1 MKKNKLNLLLDAVL
15 LLLTA
20 GLAGGGF
27 LVYYVLVPGREAKA
41 IYGHYAELKF
51 WGLSRFEWADIHLIL
66 CFIFLAVLF
75 LHIVLHWK
83 MLINMM
89 KTCFRRTRYHRP
101 IIFLLIFFTLGIM
114 ILPFFIQPEIQ
125 GRMPESSLHLLD
137 EQIRIA
143 PEQPVQ
149 KQNHYPGQQ
158 IKKSQSSTLSA
169 VEGHEQEVD
178 IDVNG
183 RQTLREACIQHG
195 ISPKDL
201 CSALHIPDDAKNE
214 RLGRIKRKHNLA
226 MSHIKEVIL
235 QLKLTN
241 E

>member
-1 MKKNKLNLLLDAVL
+1 MRKNKLNLLLDAVL

-27 LVYYVLVPGREAKA
+27 LVYYVLVPGREAKT

-101 IIFLLIFFTLGIM
+101 IIFLLIFMTLGIM

-125 GRMPESSLHLLD
+125 RRMPESSLHING
-137 EQIRIA
+137 QSIIA
-143 PEQPVQ
+143 PEQSVQ
-149 KQNHYPGQQ
+149 KLNINSGQQ
-158 IKKSQSSTLSA
+158 INNSQSSTLSA
-169 VEGHEQEVD
+169 VERHEHEVE

-183 RQTLREACIQHG
+183 KQTVREACIQHG
-195 ISPKDL
+195 ITPKDL
-201 CSALHIPDDAKNE
+201 CSVLNIPGDAKNE
-214 RLGRIKRKHNLA
+214 RLGRIKRKYNLT
-226 MSHIKEVIL
+226 MPHIKEVIA
-235 QLKLTN
+235 QLKSAS